1 MKSIFLILQ
10 KYLLAQLADFQP
22 TPITFIRIWN
32 NNVEWLEQGKD
43 EVSYSLP
50 AIFIEF
56 VSPLNWKQIGNGV
69 QTLDDLHIKIHY
81 VMEQL
86 DAADGTM
93 SQNLDVLADAET
105 LFTIIE
111 DQYLANI
118 PIGVLTRV
126 GEIMDDN
133 HDNIY
138 HFVQEYETTW
148 VDSAMNRPVKGKL
161 SVPPLELQL
170 QIINQENTITNIYYY
185 N

>member
-1 MKSIFLILQ
+1 MKQIFLALQ
-10 KYLLAQLADFQP
+10 SYLLQQLADFQP

-43 EVSYSLP
+43 EVSYALP
-50 AIFIEF
+50 VIFIEF
-56 VSPLNWKQIGNGV
+56 ISPLNWKQIGNGV

-81 VMEQL
+81 IMEQL
-86 DAADGTM
+86 DATDGTM
-93 SQNLDVLADAET
+93 SQNLDVLADAEI
-105 LFTIIE
+105 LFATIQ
-111 DQYLANI
+111 DRYLGDI
-118 PIGVLTRV
+118 PLGVMTRV
-126 GEIMDDN
+126 GEVMDDN

-161 SVPPLELQL
+161 SVPPLELEL
-170 QIINQENTITNIYYY
+170 QIINQEQTNIYYY